1 MVENL
6 WPNFQLGEPII
17 TPATIMKEQA
27 RIFDEQM
34 KGKLQCVVSTDPYY
48 LDNSKLNTSMS
59 ILVLELGG
67 YVMRLLTVQYPF
79 ANSFPCTII
88 NEVTS
93 SKEEQITNVDD
104 FKAILTHE
112 LAKPEVVK
120 VIQTLYAQV
129 MAI

>member
-6 WPNFQLGEPII
+6 WPDFQIGEPIV

-27 RIFDEQM
+27 KIFDKQM
-34 KGKLQCVVSTDPYY
+34 KDKLRCIVSTEPYF
-48 LDNSKLNTSMS
+48 LDKSKVNTYMN
-59 ILVLELGG
+59 IVVLELGG

-120 VIQTLYAQV
+120 VIQTLYA
-129 MAI
+129 